1 MQKFVVF
8 DFFMKIP
15 LFRDNLHIL
24 ATLLPIVADLDG
36 SQKTKEPQIS

>member
-1 MQKFVVF
+1 MQKFIVF

-24 ATLLPIVADLDG
+24 VTLLSIVADRD
-36 SQKTKEPQIS
+36 IS